1 MLKTLK
7 AIWIFFW
14 AILLTLLLFLPIVIA
29 ALAGKRGDAAFHG
42 TQIFAWVILKV
53 CGIRLVVR
61 GREHIQPSQ
70 RYVILSNHASYFD
83 PPALV
88 LALGLQYRW
97 VIKKELRKVPLFGL
111 ALETS
116 RNLFID
122 RARGSDALE
131 SIKQGVAQ
139 LPDGT
144 GILMFPEGTRSWD
157 GQLLPFKKG
166 GLCHCPGWSAADSA
180 HHRPRLPRP
189 AAQGPGGVH
198 PGSHRDRDPP
208 AGGNR
213 RLRPRQPAGPGA
225 GHHCRRTLIDGL
237 ITPQKSPGRTVG
249 CLPRTG
255 WRRPRRS
262 PPACRTPR
270 RSGPRPGW

>member
-131 SIKQGVAQ
+131 SIKHGVAQ

-166 GLCHCPGWSAADSA
+166 GFVIARDGQLPILPITVRGSHD
-180 HHRPRLPRP
+180 RLPKGQ
-189 AAQGPGGVH
+189 AAFTPGVIEIVIH
-198 PGSHRDRDPP
+198 PPVATADRDLDS
-208 AGGNR
+208 
-213 RLRPRQPAGPGA
+213 LRDQVRGTIAA
-225 GHHCRRTLIDGL
+225 AL
-237 ITPQKSPGRTVG
+237 
-249 CLPRTG
+249 
-255 WRRPRRS
+255 
-262 PPACRTPR
+262 
-270 RSGPRPGW
+270 

>member
-7 AIWIFFW
+7 AIWIFSW

-61 GREHIQPSQ
+61 GREHIQPNQ

-131 SIKQGVAQ
+131 SIKQGVSQ

-166 GLCHCPGWSAADSA
+166 GFVIARDGQLPILPITVRGSHD
-180 HHRPRLPRP
+180 RLPKGQ
-189 AAQGPGGVH
+189 AAFTPGVIEIVIH
-198 PGSHRDRDPP
+198 PPVATADRDLDS
-208 AGGNR
+208 
-213 RLRPRQPAGPGA
+213 LRDQVRGTIAA
-225 GHHCRRTLIDGL
+225 AL
-237 ITPQKSPGRTVG
+237 
-249 CLPRTG
+249 
-255 WRRPRRS
+255 
-262 PPACRTPR
+262 
-270 RSGPRPGW
+270 

>member
-1 MLKTLK
+1 MLKTFK
-7 AIWIFFW
+7 AIWIFSW

-61 GREHIQPSQ
+61 GREHIKPSQ

-166 GLCHCPGWSAADSA
+166 GFVIARDGQLPILPITVRGSHD
-180 HHRPRLPRP
+180 RLPKGQ
-189 AAQGPGGVH
+189 AAFTPGVIEIVIH
-198 PGSHRDRDPP
+198 SPVATADRDLDS
-208 AGGNR
+208 
-213 RLRPRQPAGPGA
+213 LRDQVRGTIAA
-225 GHHCRRTLIDGL
+225 AL
-237 ITPQKSPGRTVG
+237 
-249 CLPRTG
+249 
-255 WRRPRRS
+255 
-262 PPACRTPR
+262 
-270 RSGPRPGW
+270 

>member
-7 AIWIFFW
+7 AIWIFSW

-61 GREHIQPSQ
+61 GREHIQPNQ

-97 VIKKELRKVPLFGL
+97 VIKKELRRVPLFGL

-166 GLCHCPGWSAADSA
+166 GFVIARDGQLPILPITVRGSHD
-180 HHRPRLPRP
+180 RLPKGQ
-189 AAQGPGGVH
+189 AAFNPGVIEIVIH
-198 PGSHRDRDPP
+198 PPVATADRDLDS
-208 AGGNR
+208 
-213 RLRPRQPAGPGA
+213 LRDQVRGTIAA
-225 GHHCRRTLIDGL
+225 AL
-237 ITPQKSPGRTVG
+237 
-249 CLPRTG
+249 
-255 WRRPRRS
+255 
-262 PPACRTPR
+262 
-270 RSGPRPGW
+270 

>member
-1 MLKTLK
+1 MLKTFK
-7 AIWIFFW
+7 AIWIFSW

-42 TQIFAWVILKV
+42 TQVFAWVILKV

-61 GREHIQPSQ
+61 GREHIQPNQ

-166 GLCHCPGWSAADSA
+166 GFVIARDGQLPILPITVRGSHD
-180 HHRPRLPRP
+180 RLPKGQ
-189 AAQGPGGVH
+189 AAFTPGVIEIVIH
-198 PGSHRDRDPP
+198 PPVATADRDLDS
-208 AGGNR
+208 
-213 RLRPRQPAGPGA
+213 LRDQVRGTIAA
-225 GHHCRRTLIDGL
+225 AL
-237 ITPQKSPGRTVG
+237 
-249 CLPRTG
+249 
-255 WRRPRRS
+255 
-262 PPACRTPR
+262 
-270 RSGPRPGW
+270 

>member
-1 MLKTLK
+1 MLLRCLK
-7 AIWIFFW
+7 ATWILFW
-14 AILLTLLLFLPIVIA
+14 AVLLTLILFLPIVIS

-42 TQIFAWVILKV
+42 TQIYAWIILRV
-53 CGIRLVVR
+53 CGIRLRVS
-61 GREHIQPSQ
+61 GKEHIQPGQ

-122 RARGSDALE
+122 RSKGADALE

-144 GILMFPEGTRSWD
+144 GILLFPEGTRSWD
-157 GQLLPFKKG
+157 GRMLPFKKG
-166 GLCHCPGWSAADSA
+166 GFVIARDG
-180 HHRPRLPRP
+180 RLPILPVTIR
-189 AAQGPGGVH
+189 
-198 PGSHRDRDPP
+198 GSHDRLPKGTAAFSPGQIEIFIHPP
-208 AGGNR
+208 VNTED
-213 RLRPRQPAGPGA
+213 RPLEPLMAEV
-225 GHHCRRTLIDGL
+225 RRTIESSL
-237 ITPQKSPGRTVG
+237 V
-249 CLPRTG
+249 
-255 WRRPRRS
+255 
-262 PPACRTPR
+262 
-270 RSGPRPGW
+270 

>member
-7 AIWIFFW
+7 TIWICSW

-166 GLCHCPGWSAADSA
+166 GFVIARDGQLPILPITVRGSHD
-180 HHRPRLPRP
+180 RLPKGQ
-189 AAQGPGGVH
+189 AAFTPGVIEILIH
-198 PGSHRDRDPP
+198 PPVATADRDLDS
-208 AGGNR
+208 
-213 RLRPRQPAGPGA
+213 LRDQVRGTIAA
-225 GHHCRRTLIDGL
+225 AL
-237 ITPQKSPGRTVG
+237 
-249 CLPRTG
+249 
-255 WRRPRRS
+255 
-262 PPACRTPR
+262 
-270 RSGPRPGW
+270 

>member
-7 AIWIFFW
+7 AIWIFSW
-14 AILLTLLLFLPIVIA
+14 AILLTLILFLPIVVA
-29 ALAGKRGDAAFHG
+29 ALTGKRGDAAFHG
-42 TQIFAWVILKV
+42 TQVYAWCMLKV
-53 CGIRLVVR
+53 CGIRLQVS
-61 GREHIQPSQ
+61 GLQHIQPGQ

-97 VIKKELRKVPLFGL
+97 VIKKELRKIPLFGL

-122 RARGSDALE
+122 RSRGSDALE
-131 SIKQGVAQ
+131 SIKKGVAQ

-166 GLCHCPGWSAADSA
+166 GFVIARDG
-180 HHRPRLPRP
+180 RLPILPVTIRGSHDRLP
-189 AAQGPGGVH
+189 KGQAAFSPGVIEIVVH
-198 PGSHRDRDPP
+198 PPIETAD
-208 AGGNR
+208 
-213 RLRPRQPAGPGA
+213 
-225 GHHCRRTLIDGL
+225 RTLDSLKEEVRATIATAL
-237 ITPQKSPGRTVG
+237 
-249 CLPRTG
+249 
-255 WRRPRRS
+255 
-262 PPACRTPR
+262 
-270 RSGPRPGW
+270 

>member
-7 AIWIFFW
+7 AIWIFSW

-42 TQIFAWVILKV
+42 TQVFAWVILRV
-53 CGIRLVVR
+53 CGICLVVR
-61 GREHIQPSQ
+61 GREHIQPNQ

-166 GLCHCPGWSAADSA
+166 GFVIARDGQLPILPITVRGSHD
-180 HHRPRLPRP
+180 RLPKGQ
-189 AAQGPGGVH
+189 AAFTPGVIEIVIH
-198 PGSHRDRDPP
+198 PPVATADRDLDS
-208 AGGNR
+208 
-213 RLRPRQPAGPGA
+213 LRDQVRDTIAA
-225 GHHCRRTLIDGL
+225 AL
-237 ITPQKSPGRTVG
+237 
-249 CLPRTG
+249 
-255 WRRPRRS
+255 
-262 PPACRTPR
+262 
-270 RSGPRPGW
+270 

>member
-7 AIWIFFW
+7 AIWIFSW
-14 AILLTLLLFLPIVIA
+14 AILLTLILFLPIVVA
-29 ALAGKRGDAAFHG
+29 ALTGKRGDAAFHG
-42 TQIFAWVILKV
+42 TQVYAWCMLKV
-53 CGIRLVVR
+53 CGIRLRVS
-61 GREHIQPSQ
+61 GLEHIQPGQ

-97 VIKKELRKVPLFGL
+97 VIKKELRKIPLFGL

-122 RARGSDALE
+122 RSRGSDALE
-131 SIKQGVAQ
+131 SIKKGVAQ

-166 GLCHCPGWSAADSA
+166 GFVIARDG
-180 HHRPRLPRP
+180 RLPILPVTIR
-189 AAQGPGGVH
+189 
-198 PGSHRDRDPP
+198 GSHDRLPKGQAAFNPGVIEIVIHPP
-208 AGGNR
+208 IETAD
-213 RLRPRQPAGPGA
+213 
-225 GHHCRRTLIDGL
+225 RTLDSL
-237 ITPQKSPGRTVG
+237 KEEV
-249 CLPRTG
+249 
-255 WRRPRRS
+255 RS
-262 PPACRTPR
+262 TIATAL
-270 RSGPRPGW
+270 

>member
-1 MLKTLK
+1 MLLRCLK
-7 AIWIFFW
+7 ATWILFW
-14 AILLTLLLFLPIVIA
+14 AVLLTLILFLPIVIS
-29 ALAGKRGDAAFHG
+29 ALSGKRGDAAFHG
-42 TQIFAWVILKV
+42 TQIYAWIILRV
-53 CGIRLVVR
+53 CGIRLRVI
-61 GREHIQPSQ
+61 GKEHIQPGQ

-122 RARGSDALE
+122 RSKGADALE

-157 GQLLPFKKG
+157 GAMLPFKRGGFVIARDG
-166 GLCHCPGWSAADSA
+166 GLPILPVTIVGSHD
-180 HHRPRLPRP
+180 RLPKGH
-189 AAQGPGGVH
+189 AAFTGGEIHIVIH
-198 PGSHRDRDPP
+198 PPVSASDKPVEMLMDEV
-208 AGGNR
+208 
-213 RLRPRQPAGPGA
+213 
-225 GHHCRRTLIDGL
+225 RRTIGSALESQG
-237 ITPQKSPGRTVG
+237 
-249 CLPRTG
+249 
-255 WRRPRRS
+255 
-262 PPACRTPR
+262 
-270 RSGPRPGW
+270 